1 MHVKRKFEY
10 KEIYHPLAHDRAS
23 GSRVLYRAMWDV
35 KRVRRERPERKMFG
49 GGPRTSRVSAAPGCP
64 CPGVDR
70 AGGPAVSVTARRRVD
85 RQSDAA

>member
-23 GSRVLYRAMWDV
+23 GCFTGPWDV
-35 KRVRRERPERKMFG
+35 KRVRRVRPERKMFG